1 MKLVIVGGGIA
12 GLAAMQSLVKTG
24 YQVSLIEKSPHLR
37 AYGAG
42 LMLGINAMKVLE
54 SLDLS
59 AEVIKRGQSLAA
71 MNIVDE
77 TGELIGKS
85 DNAWMEVKTGY
96 KTIGIDRGALHD
108 VLSNELAAGD
118 VRLDATISS
127 LVQRNKKVIITVNDG
142 KDEEYDLLIA
152 ADGIHS
158 SIRLLSGDVSQL
170 RYSGYTCWRFVVDR
184 PPSIESEQAYEY
196 WGCGKRFGLVPIGND
211 RLYCFA
217 TVNASVANYHYKNMD
232 MDGFKALFSE
242 FDDVVAGL
250 LEGLSD
256 DVQLI
261 HGDLNDQLALCMQQG
276 RIVFLGDAAH
286 AATPN
291 MGQGAAMALEDVVVL
306 SECLTVEKTVDD
318 ALLAYEK
325 HRTPR
330 VKTIRDRSYMIG
342 KVAQWELPL
351 ARRLRNA
358 LMRMMPQG
366 GLSKDLC
373 KLLLKY

>member
-1 MKLVIVGGGIA
+1 MKVVIVGGGIA
-12 GLAAMQSLVKTG
+12 GLAAMQSLLKAG
-24 YQVSLIEKSPHLR
+24 HQVNLIEKSSHLR
-37 AYGAG
+37 AHGAG

-54 SLDLS
+54 SLGLS

-77 TGELIGKS
+77 TGKLIGKS
-85 DNAWMEVKTGY
+85 DNEWMALKTGY
-96 KTIGIDRGALHD
+96 KTIGIDRGELHD
-108 VLSNELAAGD
+108 VLSHGLVPGD
-118 VRLDATISS
+118 IRLDVTISS
-127 LVQRNKKVIITVNDG
+127 LVQRNKKVIIRVNG
-142 KDEEYDLLIA
+142 GEDEEYDLLIA

-158 SIRLLSGDVSQL
+158 PTRLLTGDVSQL

-184 PPSIESEQAYEY
+184 PPSIKAEQAYEY
-196 WGCGKRFGLVPIGND
+196 WGRGKRFGLVPIGNG

-217 TVNASVANYHYKNMD
+217 TVNTLLANGHYKNMD
-232 MDGFKALFSE
+232 VGGFKVLFSG
-242 FDDVVAGL
+242 FDDVVEDL
-250 LEGLSD
+250 LSGLSN

-276 RIVFLGDAAH
+276 RVVFLGDAAH

-291 MGQGAAMALEDVVVL
+291 MGQGAAMALEDVEVL
-306 SECLTVEKTVDD
+306 SECLAVEKRVDD
-318 ALLAYEK
+318 ALFAYEK
-325 HRTPR
+325 RRAPR

-342 KVAQWELPL
+342 KVAQWESPL

-358 LMRMMPQG
+358 LMRMMPQD
-366 GLSKDLC
+366 GLSKELC